1 MASRGGNNK
10 NGPASFY
17 LSSSPSTITDL
28 LRLQKNINSSEQL
41 SYVVELQNQTLP
53 CSIYI
58 FLLTFFLLLLL
69 PLSVAFH
76 FWGKKPNYKEI
87 GLLLTTHQSKPPLSK
102 NPISSQ
108 DRVQRD
114 NLQRETNASERA
126 STRAKLARQKTKQ
139 SARQRSLDL
148 NADARISSVPRSST
162 IIHCHPII

>member
-1 MASRGGNNK
+1 VASRGGNNK

-17 LSSSPSTITDL
+17 LSSSPSTITEL
-28 LRLQKNINSSEQL
+28 LRLQKNITSPEQL

-53 CSIYI
+53 YSIYI

-87 GLLLTTHQSKPPLSK
+87 GLLLTTHQSKPLSK

-114 NLQRETNASERA
+114 KLQRETNASERA

-162 IIHCHPII
+162 IIHCHPLI